1 MGNRKPNAK
10 ELAISRVT
18 VMLFSLVLLSLLTY
32 LYIIPFKKH
41 YLQINNYYVYI
52 EYAAMAVT
60 FLAFAAAVV
69 FSRLKR
75 SLDYSQRLITPNYFL
90 ILSCAAFAAAVII
103 PLSSNRTLSS
113 KYAVICYVCILIAYI
128 AYYFINHG
136 FAYQA
141 VVCGIYCVLFSL
153 TDVFFSNRVT
163 FNESL
168 SIGYPAYLTLFGALL
183 IFIII
188 VTFFVSGK
196 YQSVKLWH
204 TAAFSAVSAAA
215 LITRVFVI
223 SYVSTVAVLTIIV
236 MFVILAVYEKI
247 GEKKG
252 V

>member
-1 MGNRKPNAK
+1 MGNRKPKAK

-196 YQSVKLWH
+196 YPSVKLWH

-215 LITRVFVI
+215 LITRVF
-223 SYVSTVAVLTIIV
+223 VSTVAVLTIIV